1 MVKKSN
7 KFFKKVLIANRGEIA
22 IRVTRACRDLGIQAA
37 VVYSDADR
45 NSLHVALADEA
56 YYVGP
61 APSRESYLNIPKI
74 LNAIKQSKAEA
85 VHPGYGFL
93 SERANFARE
102 VAKLGVEF
110 IGPSPESM
118 ELMGDKLQARD
129 AMKKAGVPIV
139 PGSDGAVRTIDEVNA
154 VIKKIGYPVMMKA
167 AAGGGGKGMRIIRK
181 PEELEGAFRSARSEA
196 LNYFSDD
203 TVYLERFI
211 SNPKHI
217 EIQVFG
223 DKHGNVVHL
232 FERECSVQ
240 RRHQKIIEESPSPSV
255 PDNVRKQM
263 GEIAVKAAK
272 AIGYVGAGTFE
283 FIFDAQTKE
292 FYFMEMNTRL
302 QVEHPVTEMVTGVDL
317 VQEQLSVAAGNPLS
331 FKQEDLKQ
339 RGFAIE
345 ARICA
350 EDPATFMPSPGKIRR
365 CRHPQGPFIRLDSC
379 AYPSYE
385 VPIHYDPMIAKL
397 IAWGSTREQAIIRL
411 DRALAEFSLTGIK
424 TNIQLHRNILE
435 HPQFIDGSYTTQ
447 FIEKEFPPDKNLF
460 KYLDDRVFLITA
472 AIEAYNDR
480 KSQGVWDI
488 NVQSR
493 WKNTVRSFQR

>member
-1 MVKKSN
+1 MIMERKR
-7 KFFKKVLIANRGEIA
+7 FKKILIANRGEIA

-37 VVYSDADR
+37 VIYSDADR

-61 APSRESYLNIPKI
+61 PPSRESYLNIPKI
-74 LNAIKQSKAEA
+74 INAIKASKAEA

-93 SERANFARE
+93 SEKSVFARE
-102 VAKLGVEF
+102 VAKIGVEF
-110 IGPSPESM
+110 IGPSPDSM
-118 ELMGDKLQARD
+118 DKMGDKLQAREI
-129 AMKKAGVPIV
+129 MKNAGVPIV
-139 PGSDGAVRTIDEVNA
+139 PGSKGAVKTLEEVQT
-154 VIKKIGYPVMMKA
+154 VIKEIGYPVMMKA
-167 AAGGGGKGMRIIRK
+167 AAGGGGKGMRVIK
-181 PEELEGAFRSARSEA
+181 KAEELEGAFRSARSEA

-203 TVYLERFI
+203 TVYIERFI

-223 DKHGNVVHL
+223 DKFGNVVHL

-240 RRHQKIIEESPSPSV
+240 RRHQKVIEESPSPSV
-255 PDNVRKQM
+255 PDEVRKKM

-272 AIGYVGAGTFE
+272 AINYVGAGTFE
-283 FIFDAQTKE
+283 FIFDANTKE

-317 VQEQLSVAAGNPLS
+317 VQEQIFVAAGNPLS
-331 FKQEDLKQ
+331 LKQENIKQ
-339 RGFAIE
+339 SGHAIE

-350 EDPATFMPSPGKIRR
+350 EDPATFMPSPGLIRR

-379 AYPSYE
+379 AYPGYE
-385 VPIHYDPMIAKL
+385 VPIHYDPMVGKL
-397 IAWGSTREQAIIRL
+397 IAWGHTRDQAIIRL

-435 HPQFIDGSYTTQ
+435 HPQFRDGTYTTQ
-447 FIEKEFPPDKNLF
+447 FIEREFPPTKNLF
-460 KYLDDRVFLITA
+460 KFIDDRVFLISA

-493 WKNTVRSFQR
+493 WKNTVKSFQR